1 MRIKQEP
8 QDTNPV
14 KDACTAVLLRT
25 ENLNTIHLVTG
36 GTVLHPSSGQMATM
50 SLPQGKVTGQ
60 VLNLNALGGG
70 HQTLTAGP
78 LPATNA
84 PIKLII
90 TTKSLNQMKTSSE
103 TNYQPLVGTGNQP
116 FALGPS
122 VSAAAPLFG
131 IKNTSTAF
139 TVSGQK
145 SSPRKIAVISVPSL
159 SKVAA
164 ASQQLP
170 TVDGNLLNVTNNLV
184 SKTCSSV
191 QSISPVKITV
201 RSSPSVSTYII
212 WFYRLACLLLSRK
225 CIC

>member
-1 MRIKQEP
+1 MDGSVRIKQEP

-14 KDACTAVLLRT
+14 KDACTAMLLRT

-70 HQTLTAGP
+70 HQTLTAAP

-90 TTKSLNQMKTSSE
+90 TTKSLNQMKTSSVA
-103 TNYQPLVGTGNQP
+103 NYQPLIGTGNQP
-116 FALGPS
+116 FVLGPS
-122 VSAAAPLFG
+122 VSATNTASLFG
-131 IKNTSTAF
+131 VKNTSTAF

-145 SSPRKIAVISVPSL
+145 PSPRKIAVISVPSL
-159 SKVAA
+159 SKIAA
-164 ASQQLP
+164 ASQQVP
-170 TVDGNLLNVTNNLV
+170 TVDGNLLTVTNNLV
-184 SKTCSSV
+184 SKTHSSV

-201 RSSPSVSTYII
+201 RSSPSVSTYIV
-212 WFYRLACLLLSRK
+212 WFTD
-225 CIC
+225 